1 MRTTFIA
8 ALLPNATAK
17 VQKNLHICKKI
28 SLTGLDSLDL
38 CPQGKDAISP
48 ALKTK
53 LNAEGS
59 EVSQIMGQ
67 LKLPAPDELPLASK
81 EE

>member
-1 MRTTFIA
+1 MYDPVEITIPT
-8 ALLPNATAK
+8 NDQC
-17 VQKNLHICKKI
+17 VY
-28 SLTGLDSLDL
+28 SLDSLDL

-67 LKLPAPDELPLASK
+67 LKLPAPDELPLASN

>member
-1 MRTTFIA
+1 MNITIPAQST
-8 ALLPNATAK
+8 
-17 VQKNLHICKKI
+17 KN
-28 SLTGLDSLDL
+28 SLDCL
-38 CPQGKDAISP
+38 DFCAQRKDAISP